1 MNAVQRR
8 AEADATEW
16 VVMRIEG
23 KLGEW
28 DMGARSLS
36 ADTRKDAGDEA
47 IKDERKQ
54 QRSDEEGWRPMKV
67 ERNLVGSDLRSDH
80 GASADEMHACQTRRG
95 AQKQTISQSKAE
107 RNHGWGES
115 GWRMVFSSSLSG
127 SLSAGFDGKVKSTLG
142 KTQSMDPGNGV
153 LLGMAANAGTYD
165 HKPQELHGSPVLGSD
180 SSIYET
186 RNAQAARTWS

>member
-1 MNAVQRR
+1 
-8 AEADATEW
+8 
-16 VVMRIEG
+16 
-23 KLGEW
+23 
-28 DMGARSLS
+28 
-36 ADTRKDAGDEA
+36 
-47 IKDERKQ
+47 
-54 QRSDEEGWRPMKV
+54 
-67 ERNLVGSDLRSDH
+67 
-80 GASADEMHACQTRRG
+80 
-95 AQKQTISQSKAE
+95 
-107 RNHGWGES
+107 
-115 GWRMVFSSSLSG
+115 MVFSSSLSG